1 LTVYSLK
8 VCSSASPRED
18 VGEGKTEQE
27 YFERGPR
34 VLRMKSVETSLER
47 GGKGKEEGRKREGRG
62 KEEGREREGR
72 GKEREGEEE
81 GGSEKG
87 ERVREGKG

>member
-1 LTVYSLK
+1 MLFGFTEGGCRRRKDGAGVFRAGAEG
-8 VCSSASPRED
+8 VED
-18 VGEGKTEQE
+18 EVGGDLA
-27 YFERGPR
+27 G
-34 VLRMKSVETSLER
+34 
-47 GGKGKEEGRKREGRG
+47 EGRKREGRG
-62 KEEGREREGR
+62 KEEGRKREGRGKEREGR

>member
-62 KEEGREREGR
+62 KGEGR
-72 GKEREGEEE
+72 KREGEGGRGGRGIGERREGE
-81 GGSEKG
+81 GG
-87 ERVREGKG
+87 EGMSS

>member
-47 GGKGKEEGRKREGRG
+47 GGKGKEEGRKREGEGRR
-62 KEEGREREGR
+62 GRERRR
-72 GKEREGEEE
+72 GIGERREGEGGE
-81 GGSEKG
+81 GMSS
-87 ERVREGKG
+87 

>member
-47 GGKGKEEGRKREGRG
+47 GGKGKEEGRKREG
-62 KEEGREREGR
+62 EGGR
-72 GKEREGEEE
+72 GGRGIGERREGEGGE
-81 GGSEKG
+81 GMSS
-87 ERVREGKG
+87 

>member
-1 LTVYSLK
+1 VYSLK

-47 GGKGKEEGRKREGRG
+47 GGKGKEEGRKRDGSGTGEGR
-62 KEEGREREGR
+62 K
-72 GKEREGEEE
+72 REGEGGRGGRGIGERREGE
-81 GGSEKG
+81 GG
-87 ERVREGKG
+87 EGMSS